1 MKRMNRNILTALGIA
16 SLVSVTAMSGIPAVH
31 ADETKSN
38 EQAGQDYPCGPR
50 EGMGYR
56 RNMDGRGYMGQ
67 GYMGRGQMGQGYM
80 GRGDMG
86 WQDGEGN
93 WRRGMNPDRGRGMG
107 GQGFME
113 RFGAIDENDDDRIGA
128 DEAASQRE
136 SVFLAM
142 DADDNGELT
151 MEEYMTVRMG
161 PGPRREGG
169 NEARQNQRQQA
180 KSERFPKMDT
190 DGSGTV
196 SKAEWM
202 LAGQER
208 YQSADVNGDGI
219 VTPWE
224 FRSLHRRD

>member
-1 MKRMNRNILTALGIA
+1 MKRFNQNNIAAIGIA
-16 SLVSVTAMSGIPAVH
+16 ALMSVSTMPGMFTANA
-31 ADETKSN
+31 AETATN
-38 EQAGQDYPCGPR
+38 AEAGQGAPCGPGQ
-50 EGMGYR
+50 GMGYR
-56 RNMDGRGYMGQ
+56 RHMDGRGHMGQGYMGQ
-67 GYMGRGQMGQGYM
+67 GYMGQGQMRGQGAQ
-80 GRGDMG
+80 
-86 WQDGEGN
+86 GN
-93 WRRGMNPDRGRGMG
+93 WRKGKGMDPDRARGMG

-128 DEAASQRE
+128 DEAANQRE

-180 KSERFPKMDT
+180 KSERFPKMDS
-190 DGSGTV
+190 DGSGAV

-208 YQSADVNGDGI
+208 YQSADIDGDGI